1 MQINDGRAFFDPARG
16 AGQRFELIVFGF
28 VDSQTALSVMS
39 SLRLEFFLYS
49 RESFQEAISLLDPQ
63 HGLFVVGFSIG
74 WKDWVAQRIYHT
86 LELANGGEAL
96 PVKASGYL
104 DTVTFVAGLL
114 LH

>member
-39 SLRLEFFLYS
+39 SLRLVFFLYT
-49 RESFQEAISLLDPQ
+49 RESFEEAISLLDPQ

-74 WKDWVAQRIYHT
+74 WKDWGAQTIYHT
-86 LELANGGEAL
+86 LERSNPGDPLA
-96 PVKASGYL
+96 VKASNHSGTTIL
-104 DTVTFVAGLL
+104 ACV
-114 LH
+114 